1 MPYRPTS
8 RRFTSR
14 TPAPLPPWALVV
26 GALLSVLLVASGCT
40 LQGGVAAVL
49 PEADVHHTTDLAY
62 GPEERQALDVY
73 RPRRGADQPVVVFLH
88 GGRWQVGSK
97 AQYRLL
103 GRTLARHGVVTVV
116 PNYRLYPE
124 ATFPAWVDDAAAAVR
139 WTYDHAHR
147 FGGDATQLYVVG
159 HSAGAHTATLL
170 ALDAQYLQGAGVPAD
185 AVQGV
190 VSMAG
195 PVDVEWTAPDIQAL
209 MGPEED
215 WAATYPAAQ
224 VDGAGI
230 PLLLL
235 HGTGDETVAPGN
247 STRLAARIQDAG
259 GCAEAVLYPGVGHIR
274 IVLGLHFP
282 WLLGGMVLHDLLSF
296 VDVPAT
302 C

>member
-1 MPYRPTS
+1 
-8 RRFTSR
+8 
-14 TPAPLPPWALVV
+14 V
-26 GALLSVLLVASGCT
+26 LVASGCT
-40 LQGGVAAVL
+40 LQRTLQALL
-49 PEADVHHTTDLAY
+49 PEADVRYAQDLTY
-62 GPEERQALDVY
+62 GPAERQVLDVY
-73 RPRRGADQPVVVFLH
+73 RPQRGTERPVAVFLH
-88 GGRWQVGSK
+88 GGRWQYGSK

-103 GRTLARHGVVTVV
+103 GRTLAQHGVVTVV
-116 PNYRLYPE
+116 PNYRLYPP
-124 ATFPAWVDDAAAAVR
+124 ATFPAWVNDAAAAVR
-139 WTYDHAHR
+139 WTYDHVHR

-170 ALDAQYLQGAGVPAD
+170 ALDDRYLRKAGVPPG
-185 AVQGV
+185 VIRGV

-209 MGPEED
+209 MGPKEH

-235 HGTGDETVAPGN
+235 HGTADETVAAGN
-247 STRLAARIQDAG
+247 ATRLATRIRNAG
-259 GCAEAVLYPGVGHIR
+259 GCAKAILYPGVGHLR

-282 WLLGGMVLHDLLSF
+282 WLLGGLVLHDLLSF
-296 VDVPAT
+296 MDAPTA

>member
-1 MPYRPTS
+1 MQSRLTS
-8 RRFTSR
+8 RRPRPFLR
-14 TPAPLPPWALVV
+14 WALA
-26 GALLSVLLVASGCT
+26 GGGLLTIMLVASGCT
-40 LQGGVAAVL
+40 LQGAVEALL
-49 PEADVHHTTDLAY
+49 PEAEVRHTYGIAY
-62 GPEERQALDVY
+62 GSAERQALDVY
-73 RPRRGADQPVVVFLH
+73 RPQRGTERPVVVFLH
-88 GGRWQVGSK
+88 GGRWQYGSK

-103 GRTLARHGVVTVV
+103 GRTLAQHGVVTVV
-116 PNYRLYPE
+116 PNYRLYPP
-124 ATFPAWVDDAAAAVR
+124 ATFPAWVNDAAAAVR

-147 FGGDATQLYVVG
+147 FGGDATRLYVVG

-170 ALDAQYLQGAGVPAD
+170 ALDDRYLRKAGVPPG

-209 MGPEED
+209 MGPRER

-224 VDGAGI
+224 VDGTGI

-235 HGTGDETVAPGN
+235 HGTADETVAAGN
-247 STRLAARIQDAG
+247 ATRLATRIRSAG
-259 GCAEAVLYPGVGHIR
+259 GCADAIRYPGVGHLR

-282 WLLGGMVLHDLLSF
+282 WLMGGLVLHDLLSF
-296 VDVPAT
+296 IDAPTT